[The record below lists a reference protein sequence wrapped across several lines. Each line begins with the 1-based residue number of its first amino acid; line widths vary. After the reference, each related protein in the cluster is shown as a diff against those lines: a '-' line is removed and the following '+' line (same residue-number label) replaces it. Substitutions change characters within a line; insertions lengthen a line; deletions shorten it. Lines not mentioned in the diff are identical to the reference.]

1 MKCSTNKDINNL
13 IRAMLKVGWI
23 VKSVNRHIKL
33 WHEERRLTLFAP
45 VSPSDNR
52 AKQNFYAD
60 VRRTGFDPRV
70 LLNQQ

>member
-1 MKCSTNKDINNL
+1 MRYSTNKDINDL
-13 IRAMLKVGWI
+13 IRAMLKEGWI
-23 VKSVNRHIKL
+23 VKSINRHIKL
-33 WHEERRLTLFAP
+33 WHDQSKQTLFAP

-70 LLNQQ
+70 LLGHR